1 MVVTTTTQPTHVF
14 QDGETLWS
22 IAESLLGDGQRWRE
36 IADLN
41 GIDDPS
47 AIPHGLVLVLPQ
59 QATESASTTAT
70 STTTAWT
77 STTLSESD
85 QMLESRY
92 EWGSGGDRVAALQ
105 DLLGVQAD
113 GWYGANTREAH
124 IAALTSRGLSTVLVP
139 SPAVVSGGVDDRE
152 WFDCDTSSAS
162 EGWRLLEVECSGD
175 SEDFAV
181 DPVDPAAPHGIECDS
196 HYWIDEWVVECWRD
210 RSTSTGAVVQ
220 GGRVTF
226 DEIGDSWFGSD
237 GSVCEFDGVGSS
249 CFGGDKHGVW
259 YEEDSY
265 GSWWGSDGSV
275 CDFDGLGM
283 TCR

>member
-22 IAESLLGDGQRWRE
+22 IAESLLGDAQRWRE
-36 IADLN
+36 IVDLN

-47 AIPHGLVLVLPQ
+47 AIPSGLVLVLPQ

-139 SPAVVSGGVDDRE
+139 SP
-152 WFDCDTSSAS
+152 
-162 EGWRLLEVECSGD
+162 
-175 SEDFAV
+175 
-181 DPVDPAAPHGIECDS
+181 P
-196 HYWIDEWVVECWRD
+196 
-210 RSTSTGAVVQ
+210 RSTGGATQ
-220 GGRVTF
+220 DGQVTF
-226 DEIGDSWFGSD
+226 DEDTEVTFEKDVLGRWLGSD
-237 GSVCEFDGVGSS
+237 GSVCEFDDGHGE
-249 CFGGDKHGVW
+249 CIGGDKSGVW
-259 YEEDSY
+259 
-265 GSWWGSDGSV
+265 
-275 CDFDGLGM
+275 FDEAGWGLGLWLGIDGTVCESGAVSM